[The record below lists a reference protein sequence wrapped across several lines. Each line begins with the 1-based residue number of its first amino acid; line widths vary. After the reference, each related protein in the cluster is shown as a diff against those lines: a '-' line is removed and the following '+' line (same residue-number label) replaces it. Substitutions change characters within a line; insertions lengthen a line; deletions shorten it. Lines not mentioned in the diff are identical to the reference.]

1 MSPLPGAPT
10 IAAKPQANNAANNGA
25 SRPAAI
31 VPFIRASHE
40 RSKLAF
46 TDGPVTL
53 NTTTQNR
60 PNQAISPIGYL
71 KSLTLEIVITSTGNS
86 AAVAFQPDA
95 PFNVLQNVTF
105 LTAAGEPIL
114 NLVDG
119 YALAMINKYLC
130 IGSGPWD
137 PVTDPNYSMVTGTG
151 ANGGSATFVVRIPL
165 ELDTRDAF
173 GALPNM
179 AANQAYQLQYS
190 INSLANIYSTA
201 PTAAPTVTVNAEMEY
216 WSTPAAA
223 TQGGAQ
229 QAIAPMGNGSVS
241 LIQTQTPTI
250 TPGAQ
255 QSIQSVNVGDTL
267 RAWLLILRNSSGVR
281 DESDFPN
288 VLNMYVNGDPWYRKP
303 KWKLRTEIARR
314 YGYNGAP
321 TATPT
326 AGAQDNGVFVI
337 SDLISRG
344 GHGDEK
350 AQASSDRNAFLV
362 TNSASGINFEAV
374 SWGAGASQLLII
386 TNAIRVKDA
395 ASLYVPQVY

>member
-10 IAAKPQANNAANNGA
+10 VAKTQGAPAANNGA
-25 SRPAAI
+25 RPQQPV

-53 NTTTQNR
+53 NTTQQNR
-60 PNQAISPIGYL
+60 PNQQISPIGYL
-71 KSLTLEIVITSTGNS
+71 KYLTLYVQVASSGNS

-95 PFNVLQNVTF
+95 PFNILQNITF

-114 NLVDG
+114 NLIDG
-119 YALAMINKYLC
+119 FGLAMINKWLC

-137 PVTDPNYSMVTGTG
+137 PVADPNYSATTGTG
-151 ANGGSATFVVRIPL
+151 GTGGSATFILRIPL

-190 INSLANIYSTA
+190 VNSLANIYSVA
-201 PTAAPTVTVNAEMEY
+201 PTVAPTVTVTAVMEY
-216 WSTPAAA
+216 WSTPSGNTQSGAA
-223 TQGGAQ
+223 
-229 QAIAPMGNGSVS
+229 QAVAPMGNGSVN
-241 LIQTQTPTI
+241 LIQTQTPNI
-250 TPGAQ
+250 TPNAQ

-281 DESDFPN
+281 TETDFPN
-288 VLNMYVNGDPWYRKP
+288 LLNMYVNGDPWYYKP
-303 KWKLRTEIARR
+303 KWKLRSEMARR
-314 YGYNGAP
+314 YGFNGAP
-321 TATPT
+321 AASPT
-326 AGAQDNGVFVI
+326 AGAQDAGVFVI

-350 AQASSDRNAFLV
+350 AQASSDRNSFLV
-362 TNSASGINFEAV
+362 TNSATGLNFEAV
-374 SWGAGASQLLII
+374 SWGANASQLLIV

-395 ASLYVPQVY
+395 ASLYAPQVY